1 MSRRNSSLSEG
12 LLTRLVS
19 LLISHGPSVRT
30 IFYYN
35 PAGTDCHLEEYLRPA
50 TAADIPLFIWRS
62 VHTVVQLNGLLDEG
76 FLVLACLPGVQR
88 EDLLRGLSNSLRYL
102 RQAWLLIE
110 LGGRTGQDDEQLVTK
125 VLQFCL
131 RMDMINADVILSNFE
146 ESRTVYGYEAYPE
159 FALRKQFF
167 GPDLLIPSLY
177 PDKVRNLNG
186 YQLRTLPDLSEPNT
200 LLYYD
205 QQGRAQILGYVWNML
220 VEFARKHNAQL
231 QLIGKPVQGKTLSHI
246 QMLDLA
252 NDGQVDVA
260 ASVQPITMRFL
271 DRYHEYAYPV
281 HCASWC
287 TMLPMER
294 QLEVSEVFS
303 WTVPAQP
310 LALLVLLWLVHE
322 FLRGRWQ
329 RHRRLQAVGWLVLV
343 TLLTAN
349 YQGRVLSLLLA
360 APTDPPIDSFQAMAN
375 SELHIFGVRS
385 EYAAYDFD
393 MRTRFASI
401 FRLSNLASDL
411 IQLRN
416 SLNTTFAYTVTNT
429 KWQLYAE
436 QQAHS
441 SRPLFRYS
449 TDLCYYEMVPFALV
463 IPENSPHR
471 PTLHHFMLQLAES
484 GLFDHW
490 VGRSFYYMV
499 QAGRLHIR
507 DLSEG
512 RHIQPLSSAD
522 LANVFL
528 CCGVCLLISLWVF
541 ACELLVHRA
550 KSWLGF

>member
-1 MSRRNSSLSEG
+1 MSRRNNSLTEG
-12 LLTRLVS
+12 LFTRLVS
-19 LLISHGPSVRT
+19 VISRSPNVRT

-35 PAGTDCHLEEYLRPA
+35 PVGTDCHLEEYLRPE
-50 TAADIPLFIWRS
+50 AASNIPLFIWRS
-62 VHTVVQLNGLLDEG
+62 VETVVQLNGLLDEG
-76 FLVLACLPGVQR
+76 FLVLACLPGVHQ

-110 LGGRTGQDDEQLVTK
+110 LAARQDDEQLVTK
-125 VLQFCL
+125 VLEFCHQ
-131 RMDMINADVILSNFE
+131 MDMINANVILRNFE
-146 ESRTVYGYEAYPE
+146 ASRTVYGYEAYPG
-159 FALRKQFF
+159 FSLRKQFF
-167 GPDLLIPSLY
+167 GLDTPISSLY
-177 PDKVRNLNG
+177 PDKVRNLHG
-186 YQLRTLPDLSEPNT
+186 YQIRTMPDNSEPNT
-200 LLYYD
+200 LLYSD
-205 QQGRAQILGYVWNML
+205 HQGRPQILGYVWNML

-231 QLIGKPVQGKTLSHI
+231 QLIGQPVQGKTLTHV

-252 NDGQVDVA
+252 SDGRVDVA
-260 ASVQPITMRFL
+260 ASVQPISMRYL

-281 HCASWC
+281 HSASWC
-287 TMLPMER
+287 TMLPMEQ
-294 QLEVSEVFS
+294 QLKVSEVFT
-303 WTVPAQP
+303 WTVPAQTV
-310 LALLVLLWLVHE
+310 ALLVLLWLLHE

-329 RHRRLQAVGWLVLV
+329 RHRRLQAIGWLVLA

-349 YQGRVLSLLLA
+349 YQGRLLSLLLE
-360 APTDPPIDSFQAMAN
+360 APTEPPIDSFQAMAN
-375 SELHIFGVRS
+375 SKLHIFGLRS

-401 FRLSNLASDL
+401 FRLSNLASEL

-416 SLNTTFAYTVTNT
+416 SLNTSFAYTVTNT

-449 TDLCYYEMVPFALV
+449 TDLCYYQMVPFALV

-471 PTLHHFMLQLAES
+471 HTLHHLMLQLAES

-490 VGRSFYYMV
+490 VDRSFYYMV

-507 DLSEG
+507 NLSEG
-512 RHIQPLSSAD
+512 RPIRPLSSED

-528 CCGVCLLISLWVF
+528 SYGTCVLISLWLF
-541 ACELLVHRA
+541 ACELLVRRA

>member
-1 MSRRNSSLSEG
+1 MSRRNSSLTEG
-12 LLTRLVS
+12 LYIRLVS
-19 LLISHGPSVRT
+19 LLSRSPQLRT

-35 PAGTDCHLEEYLRPA
+35 PAGSECHLEEYLRPG
-50 TAADIPLFIWRS
+50 AASDIPLFIWRS
-62 VHTVVQLNGLLDEG
+62 VRTVVQLNGLLNEG
-76 FLVLACLPGVQR
+76 LLVLACLPGVHR

-110 LGGRTGQDDEQLVTK
+110 LAANHDDDKLVAK
-125 VLQFCL
+125 VLEFCL
-131 RMDMINADVILSNFE
+131 RMEMINADVVLSNFE
-146 ESRTVYGYEAYPE
+146 ETRIVYGFDAYPRLS
-159 FALRKQFF
+159 LRKHFF
-167 GPDLLIPSLY
+167 GSDSAISNLY
-177 PDKVRNLNG
+177 PDKVMNLNG
-186 YQLRTLPDLSEPNT
+186 YQLRTMPDLSEPNT

-220 VEFARKHNAQL
+220 VEFASKHNAHL
-231 QLIGKPVQGKTLSHI
+231 QMIGQPVQGKTLSHI

-252 NDGQVDVA
+252 SDGRVDVA
-260 ASVQPITMRFL
+260 ASVQPISMRYL

-287 TMLPMER
+287 TMLPTER
-294 QLEVSEVFS
+294 ELEISEVFS
-303 WTVPAQP
+303 WTVPAKTFT
-310 LALLVLLWLVHE
+310 LLLLLWLLHE
-322 FLRGRWQ
+322 FLRGRWL
-329 RHRRLQAVGWLVLV
+329 RHRRLQALGWLILV

-349 YQGRVLSLLLA
+349 YQGRLLSLLVS
-360 APTDPPIDSFQAMAN
+360 APTDPPIDSFQALAKTK
-375 SELHIFGVRS
+375 LHIFGVRS

-401 FRLSNLASDL
+401 FRLSNLASEL

-416 SLNTTFAYTVTNT
+416 SLNTSFAYTVTNT

-436 QQAHS
+436 QQSHS

-471 PTLHHFMLQLAES
+471 PTLHHFMLQLGES

-490 VGRSFYYMV
+490 VDRSFYYMV

-512 RHIQPLSSAD
+512 RHIQSLSGED
-522 LANVFL
+522 LANLFL
-528 CCGVCLLISLWVF
+528 CYGACVLISLWVF
-541 ACELLVHRA
+541 VCEQLVPLA